1 MRKKLLFRGC
11 LKTEALFSD
20 FFRTN
25 VQIFAS
31 DRAEKQEYPASRDTL
46 IKLSQEL
53 IHLV

>member
-25 VQIFAS
+25 IQTFTS
-31 DRAEKQEYPASRDTL
+31 DRAGKQEYPASRDTL
-46 IKLSQEL
+46 IKLSRGL
-53 IHLV
+53 ILPV